1 MKEQILELLDIAPR
15 TYYLWKKEGR
25 PIINFLEKYFTSDDI
40 DEFLHTQSI
49 SKMETINYFLF
60 EQSESF
66 FNFYKKIDGTSNA
79 WRIFHLELA
88 SDKLKYDDV
97 EDFSNNCLKSL
108 TSFYSV
114 LHNYFPYLKMIKEL
128 TPPTI
133 WFINMIKNNDQILK
147 QNITKRSN
155 NQVAEMYLSA
165 FDLRTGLVLN
175 NLTINIKP
183 NDKSIS
189 ENAWLEARKLVLFGL
204 DEIFDYEIPFGD
216 YDLESI
222 THIINKMLDNL
233 GDDRYFQDF
242 EIF

>member
-40 DEFLHTQSI
+40 DEFLHTHSI

-66 FNFYKKIDGTSNA
+66 FNFYKKIDGTSNT

-175 NLTINIKP
+175 NQTINIKP
-183 NDKSIS
+183 DDKSIS

-222 THIINKMLDNL
+222 THIINKMSDNL
-233 GDDRYFQDF
+233 GDERYFQDF

>member
-40 DEFLHTQSI
+40 DEFLHTNSI

-88 SDKLKYDDV
+88 SDNLKYDDV
-97 EDFSNNCLKSL
+97 EDFSNNSLKSL
-108 TSFYSV
+108 TSFCPA
-114 LHNYFPYLKMIKEL
+114 LPNYFPYLKMIKEL

-155 NQVAEMYLSA
+155 NQVAEMYLAA

-175 NLTINIKP
+175 HQTINIKP
-183 NDKSIS
+183 NDKSFS

-204 DEIFDYEIPFGD
+204 DEIFDYQIPFGE
-216 YDLESI
+216 YDLELI
-222 THIINKMLDNL
+222 THIINKMAENL
-233 GDDRYFQDF
+233 GDERYFQDF
-242 EIF
+242 GIF